1 MTEKKMVRTSKREV
15 IIDLTDMVRDI
26 VHNSGISEGNVV
38 VYVPHTTAAVAINEN
53 ADPTVK
59 SDFQNFMSKLIPYDM
74 PFSHMEGNSDA
85 HIKSILVGSSITVP
99 IFDGEMALGT
109 WQGIYFCEFDGPRN
123 RNVIITVK

>member
-1 MTEKKMVRTSKREV
+1 MTEKKIVRTSGREV
-15 IIDLTDMVRDI
+15 IIDLTDIVRDI
-26 VHNSGISEGNVV
+26 VHDSGILEGTVL

-59 SDFQNFMSKLIPYDM
+59 TDFQKFMRELIPYDM
-74 PFSHMEGNSDA
+74 PFSHIEGHSDA

-99 IFDGEMALGT
+99 ICDGEMVLGT

-123 RNVIITVK
+123 RNIIISVN